1 MKLEQ
6 CIGSGVKVFWN
17 TVSILHLNRQ
27 LLMMKIHLKKYF
39 WQGLEIFANSY
50 PEGSKVGPKMYIIK
64 VYHQSWKQMRSLE
77 NCSEENWHRRPLK
90 CILNVSLSNV
100 DKFVHSAL
108 LCYDSNVLK
117 EPCRNIF
124 WGNRSK
130 TVIRSVNIY
139 QLAFLEN

>member
-1 MKLEQ
+1 MVLKYSGTQ
-6 CIGSGVKVFWN
+6 SPYCTWIGNYLWWKFTWKSTFGRVWKYLQ
-17 TVSILHLNRQ
+17 ILILKES
-27 LLMMKIHLKKYF
+27 KI
-39 WQGLEIFANSY
+39 
-50 PEGSKVGPKMYIIK
+50 GPKMYIIK

-100 DKFVHSAL
+100 DKSVHSAL

>member
-1 MKLEQ
+1 MVLKYSGAQ
-6 CIGSGVKVFWN
+6 YPYCTWIGNYLWWKFTWKN
-17 TVSILHLNRQ
+17 TFGRVWKYLQIL
-27 LLMMKIHLKKYF
+27 ILK
-39 WQGLEIFANSY
+39 E
-50 PEGSKVGPKMYIIK
+50 SKVGPKMYIIK

-77 NCSEENWHRRPLK
+77 NCSEENWHRKLLK
-90 CILNVSLSNV
+90 CILNINLSNV

-108 LCYDSNVLK
+108 FCYDSNVLK

-130 TVIRSVNIY
+130 TVIQSVNIY